1 MTELPHVSR
10 EAEVLYERLSPFE
23 LKTKLSELADL
34 HDSKLMLKAG
44 RGNPNWIA
52 TTPRDAFFLLGQ
64 FGLTESRRVWD
75 EPGLGGMPE
84 AAGIADRFEAFLGPR
99 AGEPGV
105 DLLQEGVAYG
115 VVEKGFDRDTWVH
128 ELTDAIIGDNYPV
141 PDRML
146 RGVEHVVRDF
156 LVAELC
162 GDTPVAGTFDLFA
175 VEGGTAAMCYI
186 FETLAAN
193 KLLNPGDRIAIGLP
207 VFTPY
212 IEIPQ
217 LPHHRFD
224 VVPLQA
230 SEFDD
235 LGFHSWQYPDDEID
249 KLADPTIKAVFL
261 VNPSNPPS
269 VMMRPATMHRLA
281 EVVRTANPDL
291 IIITDDVYCSFVP
304 NFTSLMAVLPNNV
317 IGVYSFSKYFGSTG
331 WRLGVVAI
339 HEDNVL
345 DRLLEKLPQEM
356 QAILEH
362 RYKTI
367 TLEPGSLRF
376 IDRLVADSRHVA
388 LNHTA
393 GLSLPQQVQMV
404 LFALA
409 ELTDSE
415 DRYKL
420 RLREILGERLRL
432 LMAGTGVDLPA
443 DDLRAGYYVELD
455 LQAWAKRTYG
465 PGFASFVVGN
475 YEPVDFVFRLA
486 EQESVVLLN
495 GGGFDA
501 PEWSIRISL
510 ANLADDA
517 YERIGAAIARIGFE
531 YVAEFVAAGGVI
543 DMDPFADSGGSD
555 SGGSDTDGD
564 DGGGGERI

>member
-1 MTELPHVSR
+1 MSELPHVSR
-10 EAEVLYERLSPFE
+10 EDEVLYERLSPFE

-84 AAGIADRFEAFLGPR
+84 ALGIADRLDAFLDEREGQ
-99 AGEPGV
+99 PGV
-105 DLLQEGVAYG
+105 DLLRESVGYG
-115 VVEKGFDRDTWVH
+115 VLHKGFDPDTWVH

-146 RGVEHVVRDF
+146 HGVEQVVHDF
-156 LVAELC
+156 LLAELC
-162 GDTPVAGTFDLFA
+162 GGAPIDGTFDLFA
-175 VEGGTAAMCYI
+175 VEGGTAAMCYV

-193 KLLNPGDRIAIGLP
+193 QLLNPGDRIAIGLP

-217 LPHHRFD
+217 LPQYQFE

-230 SEFDD
+230 SEFDE
-235 LGFHSWQYPDDEID
+235 LGFHSWQYPDEEID

-269 VMMRPATMHRLA
+269 VMMRPETMQRLVD
-281 EVVRTANPDL
+281 VVRTKNPNL
-291 IIITDDVYCSFVP
+291 IIITDDVYCSFVSD
-304 NFTSLMAVLPNNV
+304 FRSLMAVLPQNV
-317 IGVYSFSKYFGSTG
+317 IGVYSFSKYFGCTG
-331 WRLGVVAI
+331 WRLGVIAL
-339 HEDNVL
+339 HQDNVL
-345 DRLLEKLPQEM
+345 DRLLAELPAETK
-356 QAILEH
+356 AILDH
-362 RYKTI
+362 RYDTI
-367 TLEPGSLRF
+367 TIEPGRLRF
-376 IDRLVADSRHVA
+376 IDRTVADSRHVA

-409 ELTDSE
+409 ELTDTE

-420 RLREILGERLRL
+420 RLREILAARLRML
-432 LMAGTGVDLPA
+432 TAGTGVELPA
-443 DDLRAGYYVELD
+443 DALRAGYYVELD
-455 LQAWAKRTYG
+455 LQAWARRTYG
-465 PGFASFVVGN
+465 PGFESFVVGN

-501 PEWSIRISL
+501 PEWSIRVSL
-510 ANLADDA
+510 ANLPDAA

-543 DMDPFADSGGSD
+543 DMDPFADPPG
-555 SGGSDTDGD
+555 
-564 DGGGGERI
+564 

>member
-10 EAEVLYERLSPFE
+10 DVEVLYERLSPFE

-64 FGLTESRRVWD
+64 FGLTESRRVWE
-75 EPGLGGMPE
+75 EPGIGGMPE
-84 AAGIADRFEAFLGPR
+84 AAGIADRLDAFLAAR

-105 DLLQEGVAYG
+105 DLLLEAVAYG
-115 VVEKGFDRDTWVH
+115 VLRKGFDADEWVH

-146 RGVEHVVRDF
+146 RCTEQVVHDY
-156 LVAELC
+156 LMAELC
-162 GDTPVAGTFDLFA
+162 GQREVTGTFDLFA

-186 FETLAAN
+186 FETLTTN
-193 KLLNPGDRIAIGLP
+193 RLLNPGDRIAIGLP

-217 LPHHRFD
+217 LPQYQFE
-224 VVPLQA
+224 VVPLHA
-230 SEFDD
+230 SELDD
-235 LGFHSWQYPDDEID
+235 VGFHSWQYPDDEID

-269 VMMRPATMHRLA
+269 VMMRPGTLERMAD
-281 EVVRTANPDL
+281 VIRTANPDL
-291 IIITDDVYCSFVP
+291 IVITDDVYCSFVP
-304 NFTSLMAVLPNNV
+304 GFESLLSIVPENV
-317 IGVYSFSKYFGSTG
+317 IGVYSFSKYFGCTG
-331 WRLGVVAI
+331 WRLGVIAL
-339 HEDNVL
+339 HQDNVIDRMLAELPEDTRKAL
-345 DRLLEKLPQEM
+345 D
-356 QAILEH
+356 H
-362 RYKTI
+362 RYDTI
-367 TLEPGSLRF
+367 TIEPGKLRF
-376 IDRLVADSRHVA
+376 IDRVVADSRHVA

-393 GLSLPQQVQMV
+393 GLSLPQQVQMA

-409 ELTDSE
+409 ELTDTE
-415 DRYKL
+415 DSYRT
-420 RLREILGERLRL
+420 RLREILAERLRL
-432 LMAGTGVDLPA
+432 LTAGTGVDLPV
-443 DDLRAGYYVELD
+443 DPLRAGYYVELD

-501 PEWSIRISL
+501 PEWSIRVSL
-510 ANLADDA
+510 ANLPDEA

-531 YVAEFVAAGGVI
+531 YVAEFVEAGGVI
-543 DMDPFADSGGSD
+543 DDDPFP
-555 SGGSDTDGD
+555 
-564 DGGGGERI
+564 ERRLGRDA